1 MQRVI
6 TSFKKAKK
14 DLLNAIAAE
23 YPNGVE
29 DDELVNFPKAG
40 GGYLRALEI
49 TVGDTHYLVKMENEE
64 YYRRFLAKEDEDD
77 DDEEEDDDF
86 NEELDEDIEEISDE
100 EDFEED

>member
-64 YYRRFLAKEDEDD
+64 YYRKFLAKEDEDD
-77 DDEEEDDDF
+77 DDEDDF
-86 NEELDEDIEEISDE
+86 DEELDEDLDEIDEDEIEED
-100 EDFEED
+100 

>member
-77 DDEEEDDDF
+77 EDDDEDDFDEDLDENLDEISEDDDF
-86 NEELDEDIEEISDE
+86 E
-100 EDFEED
+100 ED

>member
-64 YYRRFLAKEDEDD
+64 YYRKFLAKEDEDD
-77 DDEEEDDDF
+77 DDEDDF
-86 NEELDEDIEEISDE
+86 DEELDEDLDEIDEDDLE
-100 EDFEED
+100 ED

>member
-64 YYRRFLAKEDEDD
+64 YYRKFLAKEDEDD
-77 DDEEEDDDF
+77 DDEDNFD
-86 NEELDEDIEEISDE
+86 EELDEDLDEIDEDDLE
-100 EDFEED
+100 ED